1 MSNTNAP
8 ANNASLS
15 FSESR
20 KRCSASLAPPSD
32 PQSRFD
38 RWDHTIKKID
48 ENLSKNLN
56 SDAACQMN
64 LVKLRRPRENESA
77 LVQNDDYFSVL
88 HAPGTQADVA

>member
-1 MSNTNAP
+1 MSNAAP
-8 ANNASLS
+8 NNASLS

-48 ENLSKNLN
+48 EHLTKNLN

-64 LVKLRRPRENESA
+64 LVQLRRPRENESA
-77 LVQNDDYFSVL
+77 LVQNDDY
-88 HAPGTQADVA
+88 